1 MVFNTAPDMKLAH
14 SLAKQITRYIV
25 AGGFSAD
32 QLLGREADLR
42 ARYSVSRDTFR
53 EALRQLEWLGI
64 TRSQRGINGGI
75 YVQAPKQSL
84 VVNLLRDY
92 FDFSQAD
99 FSDLLKV
106 RAVLEQDLV
115 RVALQKLDD
124 RDIVKLRIL
133 QGQYQHGMTREQF
146 VVLLFGFYRQLMDI
160 ANNDVVNL
168 CLMPLIFVTVDLVN
182 FEKLSDE
189 EFALNSAL
197 AWSKLSLLLNE
208 IIAGNS
214 AIAST
219 HLQGFLDFT
228 AESVASQIAT
238 LHSVSAYPD
247 WFDDSHSKLAEGLI
261 YRIHRDIRDT
271 GCENGERL
279 GTETELMNRYAVS
292 RSTFREACRVLET
305 VGLVY
310 MQKGRDGG
318 LRVGQPK
325 PDNAISAVVYYLN
338 ATAAP
343 YADIAAVRAAVE
355 LAAIPL
361 AAEMLTED
369 DAKSLSVLIE
379 TQQALVGEASFT
391 SAAMATQK
399 AINHLGGNTIL
410 NFYYDALLDSI
421 YLTEQGKQALAKLAK
436 YAEPI
441 TASQSAIVDAVLH
454 RDPALARRRVL
465 QHHNIIEKYIA
476 GV

>member
-1 MVFNTAPDMKLAH
+1 
-14 SLAKQITRYIV
+14 
-25 AGGFSAD
+25 
-32 QLLGREADLR
+32 
-42 ARYSVSRDTFR
+42 
-53 EALRQLEWLGI
+53 
-64 TRSQRGINGGI
+64 
-75 YVQAPKQSL
+75 
-84 VVNLLRDY
+84 
-92 FDFSQAD
+92 
-99 FSDLLKV
+99 
-106 RAVLEQDLV
+106 
-115 RVALQKLDD
+115 
-124 RDIVKLRIL
+124 
-133 QGQYQHGMTREQF
+133 
-146 VVLLFGFYRQLMDI
+146 
-160 ANNDVVNL
+160 
-168 CLMPLIFVTVDLVN
+168 
-182 FEKLSDE
+182 
-189 EFALNSAL
+189 
-197 AWSKLSLLLNE
+197 
-208 IIAGNS
+208 
-214 AIAST
+214 
-219 HLQGFLDFT
+219 
-228 AESVASQIAT
+228 
-238 LHSVSAYPD
+238 
-247 WFDDSHSKLAEGLI
+247 
-261 YRIHRDIRDT
+261 
-271 GCENGERL
+271 
-279 GTETELMNRYAVS
+279 
-292 RSTFREACRVLET
+292 
-305 VGLVY
+305 